1 MTNLHARDRSRY
13 RVSVLCG
20 LLGVSK
26 QAYYKHSE
34 DAVLL
39 KAAQELFALK
49 YVRSVRERDP
59 GIGGVKLWMMYVKAF
74 AAGHPMGCDRFCEM
88 IDRHGL
94 KIRRRMR
101 APRTTDSSHGLPTYP
116 NLVKSF
122 IPTAPNQLWVSDIT
136 YVMITLEGGYA
147 FCYLSMVLDAYT
159 EEIIGWSVGPTLET
173 AYPLEALAM
182 ALRRI
187 DGLQVALIHH
197 SDRGC
202 QYASREYVGR
212 LRDRGISI
220 SMTEGGDPKDN
231 AQAERVNS
239 TVKNELLKGMVFRDI
254 RDVRRAVSRA
264 VDFYNNERPHMSL
277 DMMTPAEASSRTGE
291 IAKRWMSHRQAAI
304 KNQRRV
310 PDATEKGLP
319 LQPVGGSPPGYAL
332 RSTSDRL

>member
-1 MTNLHARDRSRY
+1 
-13 RVSVLCG
+13 
-20 LLGVSK
+20 
-26 QAYYKHSE
+26 
-34 DAVLL
+34 
-39 KAAQELFALK
+39 
-49 YVRSVRERDP
+49 
-59 GIGGVKLWMMYVKAF
+59 
-74 AAGHPMGCDRFCEM
+74 
-88 IDRHGL
+88 
-94 KIRRRMR
+94 
-101 APRTTDSSHGLPTYP
+101 
-116 NLVKSF
+116 
-122 IPTAPNQLWVSDIT
+122 
-136 YVMITLEGGYA
+136 
-147 FCYLSMVLDAYT
+147 MVLDAYT

-173 AYPLEALAM
+173 AYPLEALTM
-182 ALRRI
+182 AFKRI
-187 DGLQVALIHH
+187 EGLQGALIHH

-304 KNQRRV
+304 KNQRRGAGR
-310 PDATEKGLP
+310 D
-319 LQPVGGSPPGYAL
+319 
-332 RSTSDRL
+332 

>member
-39 KAAQELFALK
+39 KAAQESFALE
-49 YVRSVRERDP
+49 YVRGVRERDP
-59 GIGGVKLWMMYVKAF
+59 GIGGVKLWMMYAKAF
-74 AAGHPMGCDRFCEM
+74 AAGHPMGRDRFCEM
-88 IDRHGL
+88 IDRYDL
-94 KIRRRMR
+94 KIRRRIR
-101 APRTTDSSHGLPTYP
+101 APRTTDSGHGLPTYP

-122 IPTAPNQLWVSDIT
+122 IPAAPNQLWVSDIT
-136 YVMITLEGGYA
+136 YIMITLGDGYA

-173 AYPLEALAM
+173 AYPLEALTM
-182 ALRRI
+182 AFKRI
-187 DGLQVALIHH
+187 EGLQTVPIHH

-202 QYASREYVGR
+202 QYASHEYVGR
-212 LRDRGISI
+212 LRDRGIPI
-220 SMTEGGDPKDN
+220 SMTECGDPKDN

-239 TVKNELLKGMVFRDI
+239 TMKNELLKGMVFHDI
-254 RDVRRAVSRA
+254 CDVRRAVSRA

-291 IAKRWMSHRQAAI
+291 IARRWRSYRQEAI
-304 KNQRRV
+304 KKSAACAGC
-310 PDATEKGLP
+310 D
-319 LQPVGGSPPGYAL
+319 
-332 RSTSDRL
+332 